1 MAAHGHRYLR
11 YRTEHFSAP
20 KEAMQ
25 PSPGSDVTRGAQGEV
40 QDDGDSLRLVK
51 IRLALTLVAVAIL
64 PIAAVAPLA
73 RAVLDG
79 TRTGLEQRLAAD
91 ADHAAADVQREMS
104 GIGAALERLAA
115 DPAVAGAATA
125 APADPSAPPPVAGM
139 EELIE
144 RPSGVVTAVGVI
156 DPAGATHARAG
167 PNTVAFAG
175 PAPPPTSQAQYVLVP
190 DSLGGG
196 AALEIAASIPAAA
209 DGPPVGSVV
218 ASVSLARLVAWASPT
233 TAAAGRSVELLDG
246 TGRVLATVRPGAS
259 LDLPGAVIDMASNG
273 SETSAR
279 AAPVRLVGLDGWRVV
294 ATAAIPV
301 TDLPIPV
308 LASLVG
314 LLALLVAF
322 IWWMARQILRPTA
335 ELDAR
340 RARLHRLYEDAKEAS
355 LRDSLTGLGNH
366 RAFQEAVERMVDH
379 TRRYRSPFS
388 LVLLDVDDFK
398 RVNDTRGH
406 ATGDQLLMEVGDLI
420 RSTVRHAD
428 AGYGIGGDE
437 FAILLPSTDA
447 IGAETTARRLL
458 TRGLEDRPA
467 GQYRGPISFTAG
479 LTACPELGA
488 TRIELTAQADAAL
501 YRGKRSGRT
510 VVNTFDPALDRG
522 HVDEGMRSELSA
534 AVAIVIETGVLSPVY
549 QPIVELANGQII
561 GYEGLVRAGAEGGFP
576 NTGALFDA
584 AEVAGRVLDLD
595 RASLDVVLRGA
606 RRLPASTLLSLN
618 VSPRSFE
625 VAEFNASIFLA
636 ILRRHGM
643 APEQVIL
650 ELTEREAIRDP
661 ERIRS
666 AITLLQAAGVRVAAD
681 DVGAGNAG
689 LRLLSQFRFDV
700 VKIDLSLVQGGPSQ
714 TETLSV
720 VTSLVQLARRWGA
733 LTVAEGVETAAQLQ
747 MIRQLR
753 IDAGQG
759 YLLGRPDTVIDAG
772 RVDLDALAGGPPPA
786 PSDGAPGSPHAD
798 PRMRWGVAPR
808 RPATA
813 ASVGAPAPLPTAASV
828 IARGAPNP
836 FAQG

>member
-1 MAAHGHRYLR
+1 
-11 YRTEHFSAP
+11 
-20 KEAMQ
+20 MQ
-25 PSPGSDVTRGAQGEV
+25 PSPGSDVTRGTHGEAQDE
-40 QDDGDSLRLVK
+40 GDSLRLVK
-51 IRLALTLVAVAIL
+51 IRLALTLIAVAIL
-64 PIAAVAPLA
+64 PIAIVAPIA

-79 TRTGLEQRLAAD
+79 TRTGLEERLGAE
-91 ADHAAADVQREMS
+91 ADHAAAEFRRELT
-104 GIGAALERLAA
+104 GIGGAIENLAMDA
-115 DPAVAGAATA
+115 AVADAVGQP
-125 APADPSAPPPVAGM
+125 PADPDAPAGIAG
-139 EELIE
+139 LGALVQ
-144 RPSGVVTAVGVI
+144 RPSGIVAAVGI
-156 DPAGATHARAG
+156 LDPAGAVHARVGSDA
-167 PNTVAFAG
+167 TAFAG
-175 PAPPPTSQAQYVLVP
+175 LAPPPSSRAQYLLVP
-190 DSLGGG
+190 DSLGGV

-218 ASVSLARLVAWASPT
+218 ASINLTGLVAWASP
-233 TAAAGRSVELLDG
+233 AAASAERTVQLVDPD
-246 TGRVLATVRPGAS
+246 GRVLAVVEPGAS
-259 LDLPGAVIDMASNG
+259 INLPGAVIDMAANG
-273 SETSAR
+273 SERSEGV
-279 AAPVRLVGLDGWRVV
+279 APIGLPQLEGWRVI
-294 ATAAIPV
+294 ATAPMPV
-301 TDLPIPV
+301 TELPLPAIAA
-308 LASLVG
+308 LFG
-314 LLALLVAF
+314 LIALLVAF

-388 LVLLDVDDFK
+388 LILLDVDDFK

-406 ATGDQLLMEVGDLI
+406 ATGDLLLTEVGDLI

-428 AGYGIGGDE
+428 AGYRIGGDE
-437 FAILLPSTDA
+437 FAIILPSTDA

-479 LTACPELGA
+479 LSACPELGS

-549 QPIVELANGQII
+549 QPIVELANGEII

-606 RRLPASTLLSLN
+606 RRLPASTLVSLN

-625 VAEFNASIFLA
+625 VPEFNASIFLA

-643 APEQVIL
+643 APERVIL

-733 LTVAEGVETAAQLQ
+733 LTVAEGVETGAQLQ
-747 MIRQLR
+747 MIRQLG

-759 YLLGRPDTVIDAG
+759 YLLGRPNTVIDAG

-786 PSDGAPGSPHAD
+786 PSDGAPGSPNAD

-808 RPATA
+808 RVTVAT
-813 ASVGAPAPLPTAASV
+813 VGTPAPLPTAASV
-828 IARGAPNP
+828 IAQGAPNP